1 MSRLKQAIKN
11 IALKTGIIDNSFIPI
26 NQIEQTLLGSNLGY
40 AYQNISDETLIN
52 ESVASNTHL
61 YSIIS
66 RIKNL
71 SMNGKYKVMLNTP
84 DGMVEDQES
93 DLYELLQ
100 QPNDK
105 QNFQEWLDS
114 ALTMLLVTGD
124 VFLKGDT
131 AVGFGEKIM
140 SLETLPSNIVE
151 VLVANY
157 NNEVLGYDCTLGG
170 RQKRYSLDEVYHGML
185 YNPTIYGLEQH
196 RGLSPLQAGYRTL
209 TADNELTTAE
219 ASFYKN
225 KGVSGILSSGSDIAT
240 FSPEE
245 AKQLDDALKA
255 RMGGAAKANGVITT
269 GANVNYQSIGMSPS
283 DLKII
288 ESGDIKLRNLCM
300 LYGLDSKL
308 FGDPKASTY
317 NNQSEVA
324 RGAWNNSVIPFNNKI
339 VSYLNTFVTAN
350 HNRVQGLTKSNG
362 YEIVFD
368 TSHIQ
373 ELQKDKK
380 VEAEKNKIV
389 IEGITSLVSSNM
401 SDDAK
406 VMMLTKL
413 YEVEEDE
420 AQILIE
426 TNGNDS
432 GQTNEGANQEAQ
444 GENQGEENNSNS

>member
-1 MSRLKQAIKN
+1 
-11 IALKTGIIDNSFIPI
+11 
-26 NQIEQTLLGSNLGY
+26 
-40 AYQNISDETLIN
+40 
-52 ESVASNTHL
+52 
-61 YSIIS
+61 
-66 RIKNL
+66 
-71 SMNGKYKVMLNTP
+71 MNGKYKVMLNTP
-84 DGMVEDQES
+84 DGRVEDQES

-140 SLETLPSNIVE
+140 NLETLPSNIVE
-151 VLVANY
+151 VLVGNY

-225 KGVSGILSSGSDIAT
+225 KGVSGIVSSGSDIAVL
-240 FSPEE
+240 SPQE
-245 AKQLDDALKA
+245 AKQLDDSLKA
-255 RMGGAAKANGVITT
+255 RLGGASKSNGVITT
-269 GANVNYQSIGMSPS
+269 GANVNYTPIGMSPS
-283 DLKII
+283 DLQMIQ
-288 ESGDIKLRNLCM
+288 SGDIKLRNLCM

-317 NNQSEVA
+317 NNQSEVS
-324 RGAWNNSVIPFNNKI
+324 RGAWNNSIIPFNNKI

-350 HNRVQGLTKSNG
+350 HNRAQGLNRSNG

-368 TSHIQ
+368 TTHIE

-389 IEGITSLVSSNM
+389 AETIVNILSSPI
-401 SDDAK
+401 SEES
-406 VMMLTKL
+406 KL
-413 YEVEEDE
+413 
-420 AQILIE
+420 
-426 TNGNDS
+426 S
-432 GQTNEGANQEAQ
+432 
-444 GENQGEENNSNS
+444 